1 MSKPKFDFKFIL
13 SIAVL
18 FLGFG
23 KIIHLSF
30 TNPEM
35 TQVQLLCKYWI
46 VYLVVIVASLVI
58 ENHYS
63 KEK

>member
-1 MSKPKFDFKFIL
+1 MKKKFDFKFIL
-13 SIAVL
+13 SIAIL

-30 TNPEM
+30 TNPEL

-46 VYLVVIVASLVI
+46 VYLVVILVSLVI
-58 ENHYS
+58 KNQYS